1 MARRVSQ
8 FLLRSNSMTVSF
20 RILVEN
26 EEKVHFSSLRS
37 HNMNMKVEKGQ
48 NISCLQVC
56 KPNRWPLCH
65 LHDGIKNHNSSV

>member
-8 FLLRSNSMTVSF
+8 FLLRANSITVSF

-37 HNMNMKVEKGQ
+37 HNMNMKEKRDKTFPVYKCA
-48 NISCLQVC
+48 SLME
-56 KPNRWPLCH
+56 
-65 LHDGIKNHNSSV
+65 LH